1 MAQAL
6 ACVAV
11 NKQPLV
17 AVRMFNES
25 PLYRI
30 LPDVFAFEF
39 RPMPADTQAKA
50 SATQEHSVEFP
61 AHTMLNSSSSAL
73 ASFKSAVSKPSV
85 NQP

>member
-1 MAQAL
+1 MLLMKQMAQAS
-6 ACVAV
+6 ACDPL

-39 RPMPADTQAKA
+39 RPKLADTQAKA
-50 SATQEHSVEFP
+50 CAT
-61 AHTMLNSSSSAL
+61 
-73 ASFKSAVSKPSV
+73 
-85 NQP
+85 